1 MSPSHVDPGAY
12 ISSANLT
19 ALRTFL
25 TQTLPSLHK
34 KEQATYCHHIAPPCS
49 SIPCPKQIINLLN
62 TASQHNQPTIFAYL
76 WDDFL
81 LKTNPDA
88 RIPWES
94 LRAAAVQGSIPLAEA
109 FHARDQDCFNIVQ
122 PPAPHGRAGG
132 SSQIKIAVRNDNF
145 AYADFMLA
153 KGADIDAA
161 GGIVGLVT
169 EALRSTADDEVVLK
183 RVQFLVE
190 RGSVK
195 EGGQVPVSSRSGSSV
210 MGKGVL
216 REAVGRQVVL
226 RYLLERGGYAVED
239 VRDALVAAE
248 TEHQDDVLDVLKK
261 YLPD

>member
-1 MSPSHVDPGAY
+1 MPPSHADIGAY

-25 TQTLPSLHK
+25 TENLPSLHK
-34 KEQATYCHHIAPPCS
+34 NEQAIYCHHFTPPCS

-81 LKTNPDA
+81 LNTNPDP

-94 LRAAAVQGSIPLAEA
+94 LRAAAVQGSIPLGEA
-109 FHARDQDCFNIVQ
+109 FHARDQDCFNIFQ
-122 PPAPHGRAGG
+122 PPAPHGPAGG

-145 AYADFMLA
+145 EYADFMLA
-153 KGADIDAA
+153 KGADIDVA
-161 GGIVGLVT
+161 GGIMSLVT

-183 RVQFLVE
+183 RVRFLVKK
-190 RGSVK
+190 SAVK
-195 EGGQVPVSSRSGSSV
+195 GVGQVPFSPQGGSSV
-210 MGKGVL
+210 MVRGVL
-216 REAVGRQVVL
+216 QEAVRRQVVL
-226 RYLLERGGYAVED
+226 RYLLEYGGFAIED

-248 TEHQDDVLDVLKK
+248 TEHQDDVLDLLKK
-261 YLPD
+261 HLPD